1 MNEINWNDWNIEE
14 KESIN
19 FVEFLKENN
28 AYYKF
33 INNRNFTYNGE
44 KQNNSFDFEQF
55 YNNWD
60 EYNYIYSFIW
70 CKSNEGFLF
79 WEKLNHKWHNKLKNY
94 YK

>member
-14 KESIN
+14 KDN
-19 FVEFLKENN
+19 
-28 AYYKF
+28 
-33 INNRNFTYNGE
+33 
-44 KQNNSFDFEQF
+44 FEQF